1 MRCNCCDKALSD
13 TEIVWNNELKAYE
26 LCSICLEIAMD
37 AAFSQGYQR
46 PGDEIAVEI
55 GDEFGD
61 GIVETLDA
69 DVGVSG
75 LQWGDA
81 SDIPGRDDYD

>member
-26 LCSICLEIAMD
+26 LCSVCLEIAME
-37 AAFSQGYQR
+37 AAFSQGYHR
-46 PGDEIAVEI
+46 PDDNEIAVEI

-61 GIVETLDA
+61 GIVETLDP
-69 DVGVSG
+69 DVDS
-75 LQWGDA
+75 WGDTPPYGLGA
-81 SDIPGRDDYD
+81 EDYDD